1 MLRASAPPPTRPIRP
16 PCGGALTCDAPP
28 PPPSLRWDAFDAGRS
43 LGTGGDDDDDDDFGF
58 GSLTLNMG
66 EADSAA
72 LDDDFDPFS

>member
-1 MLRASAPPPTRPIRP
+1 
-16 PCGGALTCDAPP
+16 
-28 PPPSLRWDAFDAGRS
+28 